1 MATKK
6 QITVATDRLYSALAN
21 YVKVRGGSVVVA
33 GGVQVIQYVNSPK
46 YRWSVEIL
54 CTGVPPQKEAA
65 EQKMHPTKNGRTKSD
80 KVLLTPPT
88 SG

>member
-6 QITVATDRLYSALAN
+6 QITAATDRLYSALAN
-21 YVKVRGGSVVVA
+21 YVKVRGGNVVVA

-46 YRWSVEIL
+46 YRWSLEIL

-65 EQKMHPTKNGRTKSD
+65 EHSLHTTKGRRG
-80 KVLLTPPT
+80 T
-88 SG
+88 SK